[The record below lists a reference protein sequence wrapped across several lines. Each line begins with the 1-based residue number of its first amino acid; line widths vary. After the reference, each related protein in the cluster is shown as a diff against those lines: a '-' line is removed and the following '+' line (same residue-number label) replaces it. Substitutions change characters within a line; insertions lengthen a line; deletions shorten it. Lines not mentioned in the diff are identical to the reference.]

1 MPHLLRVCVER
12 RSYRRRYRRGSGCF
26 KERIIYR
33 NTIGL
38 DRRERVYLD
47 SIWRELSE
55 VDLLC
60 VRDRP
65 V

>member
-12 RSYRRRYRRGSGCF
+12 RHYRRGSCCF
-26 KERIIYR
+26 KERVIHR

-38 DRRERVYLD
+38 DRRERERVYLH
-47 SIWRELSE
+47 SIWR
-55 VDLLC
+55 DLLC
-60 VRDRP
+60 VRDQP